1 MDPAATQLEKA
12 RDAILACDY
21 EAAVSACRNVLAQY
35 PKHVEATCLLA
46 EAYREQG
53 RHGPAEDLLRRA
65 LSADP
70 ENILARWAL
79 GLLLR
84 DQGREEEAFR
94 HLVAAREL
102 APGNSELVNDMLS
115 LATEPR
121 LAIQPTRALLGRH
134 YFAGGLYARAADE
147 FRWVLQQSPDRLD
160 VWVGLAEA
168 LWRAGEHD
176 EAREVC
182 EAILVD
188 APHCLKALGILARLR
203 RADGEEEA
211 AQELLTQVSEL
222 DPGGKTL
229 SRLA

>member
-1 MDPAATQLEKA
+1 MDPVAKQLEKA

-21 EAAVSACRNVLAQY
+21 EEAVCACREVLAQY

-94 HLVAAREL
+94 NLVSAREL

-121 LAIQPTRALLGRH
+121 TAIQPTRALLGRY
-134 YFAGGLYARAADE
+134 YFAGGLYERAAEE
-147 FRWVLQQSPDRLD
+147 FRWVLQQAPDRLD

-168 LWRAGEHD
+168 LWRAGDHD
-176 EAREVC
+176 GAQEVC
-182 EAILVD
+182 EAILAD
-188 APHCLKALGILARLR
+188 APDCLKALIILARLR
-203 RADGEEEA
+203 RAAGEEGA
-211 AQELLTQVSEL
+211 AQKLLTLVAEL
-222 DPGGKTL
+222 DPGGTTL
-229 SRLA
+229 TRLS